1 MGAPH
6 QEVEQ
11 GGQQQGGGAEQVRRP
26 PAPDVGHHAG
36 GHLEDDHASGE
47 ECVGGEG
54 LDVVE
59 TGVEQEEGVDA
70 PDEGRGQGGQEGQ
83 REIDALDAFSLL
95 SHTLVAID
103 RR

>member
-11 GGQQQGGGAEQVRRP
+11 GGQQQGGGAEQVGRA
-26 PAPDVGHHAG
+26 PAPDVGHHTS
-36 GHLEDDHASGE
+36 GHLEDNHAGGE
-47 ECVGGEG
+47 ERVGGEG
-54 LDVVE
+54 LDFVE

-70 PDEGRGQGGQEGQ
+70 PDERGGQGGQQ
-83 REIDALDAFSLL
+83 RERHIDALHPGRLI
-95 SHTLVAID
+95 SHTRNTID